1 MSNKSAFDGD
11 PEGVHPGHSEAAPG
25 FHGGMEALQTDR
37 TATCRVSQRGLIT
50 KNEICKFYFRH
61 GYCIVKSV

>member
-25 FHGGMEALQTDR
+25 LHGGMEALQANWA
-37 TATCRVSQRGLIT
+37 ATCRVS
-50 KNEICKFYFRH
+50 EIFR
-61 GYCIVKSV
+61 IVCQIHETFLY